1 MRRSI
6 VFLVPAV
13 AGMVLVAGCGGGFV
27 DVSALPGEEG
37 ATRVAETYLAALAE
51 GDGARA
57 CSLADRPMQQALIAQ
72 NAGNGNCLDAV
83 TTVSAT
89 LTGTQKA
96 ELAGAAV
103 DHVNVTEGRGSVQV
117 RLSGSLSDLT
127 GLQNGVLNIYL
138 DQGHWVVTQQTS

>member
-13 AGMVLVAGCGGGFV
+13 VGVVLVAGCGGGFV

-37 ATRVAETYLAALAE
+37 ATRVAETYLAALAD

-72 NAGNGNCLDAV
+72 NAGKGNCLEAV
-83 TTVSAT
+83 TAVTAK
-89 LTGTQKA
+89 LTSTQKS
-96 ELAGAAV
+96 ELAGAAA
-103 DHVNVTEGRGSVQV
+103 DHVNVTGGRGSVQV
-117 RLSGSLSDLT
+117 RLSGTLPELA
-127 GLQNGVLNIYL
+127 GVQNGVLSVYL
-138 DQGHWVVTQQTS
+138 DQGHWVVTQPTS